1 MPPQQ
6 LIITLPNTTQP
17 LLTDNTSQKIIA
29 MQQIIISNLQK
40 LVDSQSMIE
49 NFDNVENVNN
59 VERFNNIENS
69 SIMLNP
75 VNYPEVS
82 DYANVYNQNVA
93 LLDDPSNMI
102 NASFN
107 TYLNIQHK
115 RIAGLRSQLNTLQN
129 EIQSSKYTGMKIH
142 AFKSMN
148 NSQILNVEGYNGPG
162 INNNNNKNNNNN
174 NPTTTNNS
182 NPTTTN
188 NSNPTATNNPTTTR
202 NSPRL
207 LTACDQSCGPTDPCC
222 RRRDGIANNS
232 PFTDIKQNFN
242 NIPTT
247 TNSNNPTTTNYT
259 NPTTTSYKK
268 STTNI
273 TLSNPFIYDQQINGA
288 SQYPNYLIYGNNGCL
303 QYEESVDTKNTD
315 AYGNKKIIPATWS
328 FKTCDANEPRQ
339 QFVSTKVNDLK
350 TYNNFITNPNNAS
363 NKIRSIN
370 TTTFGFNVIN
380 PINNQDQ
387 CLQLNND
394 GLSVMPCSLDFEQ
407 RFRPIYNTVIP

>member
-1 MPPQQ
+1 MPP
-6 LIITLPNTTQP
+6 TTTQP

-29 MQQIIISNLQK
+29 MQKIIISNLQK

-174 NPTTTNNS
+174 NPTTTKNSNPITTNNS
-182 NPTTTN
+182 NPTTT
-188 NSNPTATNNPTTTR
+188 SNP
-202 NSPRL
+202 
-207 LTACDQSCGPTDPCC
+207 
-222 RRRDGIANNS
+222 
-232 PFTDIKQNFN
+232 
-242 NIPTT
+242 
-247 TNSNNPTTTNYT
+247 T

-303 QYEESVDTKNTD
+303 QYEESVDTKNAD

>member
-17 LLTDNTSQKIIA
+17 LLTDNTAQKIIA

-188 NSNPTATNNPTTTR
+188 NSNPTATNNSNPTATR
-202 NSPRL
+202 NSN
-207 LTACDQSCGPTDPCC
+207 PT
-222 RRRDGIANNS
+222 ITNSNN
-232 PFTDIKQNFN
+232 PNATNYTN
-242 NIPTT
+242 PTT
-247 TNSNNPTTTNYT
+247 TNYTNPTTTNYT